1 MSAAQ
6 SVRRSTSAAVGMLAL
21 LCMLL
26 SSCASAPSVT
36 PIAAPTRTP
45 PPTQTP
51 APPPP
56 TLSLQQAWG
65 NVNIIRLPTGLSNN
79 LVFFFE
85 NAATPD
91 GQLLVGMVAP
101 RTLLHNSTFISYL
114 AAYNVQTR
122 QIIRVH
128 DLAAAN
134 RGISLVATDGNW
146 FIWQEITT
154 PDNVPDG
161 IIRAFNWRTG
171 GYRQYTQAQ
180 MVSVA
185 VDQGRA
191 LWSQTTPNVKSNA
204 KVQLADLNAGTVST
218 LATNA
223 WGAAL
228 AWPWAGWGI
237 VTDTSGHGYLLFK
250 DLITGQ
256 TTQTAQT
263 VGQTLASMSGTLTL
277 SGTTAVFTM
286 YYGSE
291 VDEIPDVSRS
301 GVARTLFDNV
311 KPGLGNPA
319 TNGRLAAWSLSAGAT
334 IPLVWDRQENALVT
348 LPTTSAQN
356 YVAWT
361 GGHLLVWFDPEPGAQ
376 QQIDEAANLQP
387 LATICV
393 VNTDALPFT
402 PPA

>member
-1 MSAAQ
+1 MYPS
-6 SVRRSTSAAVGMLAL
+6 SV
-21 LCMLL
+21 C
-26 SSCASAPSVT
+26 
-36 PIAAPTRTP
+36 P
-45 PPTQTP
+45 P
-51 APPPP
+51 
-56 TLSLQQAWG
+56 
-65 NVNIIRLPTGLSNN
+65 GLSNN
-79 LVFFFE
+79 LVFYFE

-91 GQLLVGMVAP
+91 GQWLVGMVAP
-101 RTLLHNSTFISYL
+101 RTLLHNSTFIAYL
-114 AAYNVQTR
+114 AAYNVHTR
-122 QIIRVH
+122 QIVRVH

-146 FIWQEITT
+146 FIWQEITA

-161 IIRAFNWRTG
+161 VIRAFNWRTG
-171 GYRQYTQAQ
+171 VYRQYTQAQ

-191 LWSQTTPNVKSNA
+191 IWSQTTPNVKSTA
-204 KVQLADLNAGTVST
+204 QVQLADLNAGTVST

-237 VTDTSGHGYLLFK
+237 VTDTSGDGYLLFK
-250 DLITGQ
+250 NLITGQ

-319 TNGRLAAWSLSAGAT
+319 TNGRLVAWSLSAGAT
-334 IPLVWDRQENALVT
+334 IPLVWDRQEHALVT

-356 YVAWT
+356 YGAWT
-361 GGHLLVWFDPEPGAQ
+361 GGHLLVWLDPEPDVQ
-376 QQIDEAANLQP
+376 QHADESANLQP

-393 VNTDALPFT
+393 VNTDALPST